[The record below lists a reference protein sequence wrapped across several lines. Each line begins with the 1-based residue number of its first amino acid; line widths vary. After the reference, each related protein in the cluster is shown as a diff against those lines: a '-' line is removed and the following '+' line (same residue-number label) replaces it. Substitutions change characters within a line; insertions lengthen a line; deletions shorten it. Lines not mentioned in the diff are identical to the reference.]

1 MTNGFLAFFIEW
13 WWVPGLL
20 TSLCWGLR
28 SGTIFS
34 RPDHPRW
41 QYFYQFTSNFV
52 GCFAGWCCLYALA
65 VRASAAPDL
74 RSLNGIDAALFL
86 IALFGL
92 TGHLVQALVGLMAA
106 VETLATAIGRKLGG

>member
-1 MTNGFLAFFIEW
+1 MKFFIEW
-13 WWVPGLL
+13 WWIPGLL
-20 TSLCWGLR
+20 TSVLWGIR
-28 SGTIFS
+28 SGTIFAAS
-34 RPDHPRW
+34 KHPRW

-52 GCFAGWCCLYALA
+52 GSFAGWICLYALA

-74 RSLNGIDAALFL
+74 RSLSGIDALLFL

-106 VETLATAIGRKLGG
+106 VETLATAVGKKLGG